1 MTSPLDELRG
11 TADAWH
17 KKLAETGKSPG
28 TPTDDDLHEA
38 IKIETAAMHAW
49 MLKQEDKEK

>member
-1 MTSPLDELRG
+1 VTSPLDELRG

-28 TPTDDDLHEA
+28 TPTDDQLREA
-38 IKIETAAMHAW
+38 IKIERAAMHAW
-49 MLKQEDKEK
+49 LLKQEDKEK